1 MRGVLQ
7 RPTGKTVREGAI
19 ERLWR
24 ERLGPQDLDD
34 PDVVCAAL
42 LERQMNSLVQEHV
55 VFVVAV
61 QDDDPLR
68 PVPNKGL
75 EDIADEPDH
84 RRSAEA
90 RGARKDLAAAALG
103 RRAVAII

>member
-24 ERLGPQDLDD
+24 ERLGPQDFDN
-34 PDVVCAAL
+34 PVVACAAL
-42 LERQMNSLVQEHV
+42 FERQMNSLVQEHV

-68 PVPNKGL
+68 SVSNKGL
-75 EDIADEPDH
+75 EDVADETNH
-84 RRSAEA
+84 RRSTET
-90 RGARKDLAAAALG
+90 RGAWEDLAAAALG
-103 RRAVAII
+103 R